1 MKKKLF
7 LAASLCVA
15 LGSVMALA
23 GCAAMD
29 FNFRN
34 LNKDKGENKVFE
46 IKETFDKISIN
57 VDTTDVKFTLA
68 SEGVAPTITY
78 TEHKKM
84 PYTISVENQTLS
96 ISITDER
103 KWYDYIG
110 IVSDEL
116 RMEICLPS
124 SVYASLTLEGDT
136 GDVYMPSSFTFAGA
150 TMATDTGDIVW
161 GANVTQAL
169 VLSTDTGDVDVKNCT
184 LGSAQIK
191 TSTGDVDVENLNVS
205 GALQITRT
213 TGDAELDNVQCM
225 ELSVISSTGDVE
237 MHSVVA
243 TQKMYVET
251 STGAVEF
258 NDIDAPEIQI
268 KTDTG
273 DVEGSLQSGKI
284 FTYKTS
290 TGDVRL
296 PANGDNGTCHIQT
309 DTGDIKITVR

>member
-7 LAASLCVA
+7 WMASLCVA

-68 SEGVAPTITY
+68 SEGTAPTITY

-103 KWYDYIG
+103 KWYDHIG
-110 IVSDEL
+110 IFFDDL
-116 RMEICLPS
+116 TMEICLPS
-124 SVYASLTLEGDT
+124 SAYASLTLESDT
-136 GDVYMPSSFTFAGA
+136 SDVYMPNGFTFTNASLE
-150 TMATDTGDIVW
+150 TDTGDIVW
-161 GANVTQAL
+161 SANVTQSL

-184 LGSAQIK
+184 LGSAQIT

-213 TGDAELDNVQCM
+213 TGDAELNSVQCA

-237 MHSVVA
+237 MRSVVA

-251 STGAVEF
+251 STGDVEF
-258 NDIDAPEIQI
+258 NDIDAPSMQF
-268 KTDTG
+268 KTNTG
-273 DVEGSLQSGKI
+273 DVEGRLQSGKI
-284 FTYKTS
+284 FTYATD